1 MDLTSLISAIISATA
16 ALVAII
22 GGFLVSRVISISNDQ
37 SFLQRIIDGLKT
49 DIKHKKELLEEV
61 NTYLFEDDLED
72 FVTEDN
78 LTLLLEGKK
87 LEEIIEEAEYTYLS
101 QEELSPY
108 FNILVEIKEEI
119 ENHIRSKGLEKNS
132 TDRLIDQKDMKYP
145 VRSDWYK
152 TMEDAILDFYSPP
165 SSHLP
170 LFSPSPRHFN
180 TEEYRYKKR
189 EKEQLSNEIKI
200 LESQRTE
207 HENTINNYIEGSWI
221 WSGIGVLVYSS
232 LVGIL
237 YPTTLLPYP
246 INYYND
252 AQTKILV
259 ITLFGS
265 GLLSIFLY
273 LITAV
278 YKMINRKKVT
288 INE

>member
-78 LTLLLEGKK
+78 LTLMLEGKK
-87 LEEIIEEAEYTYLS
+87 LEEIIKEAEYTYLS

-108 FNILVEIKEEI
+108 FNILIEIKEEI
-119 ENHIRSKGLEKNS
+119 ENHIQSEGLEKNS

-152 TMEDAILDFYSPP
+152 TMEDAILDFYSPSSSPFSHIPLLPP
-165 SSHLP
+165 SRIP
-170 LFSPSPRHFN
+170 FN
-180 TEEYRYKKR
+180 TEEYKYKKR

-221 WSGIGVLVYSS
+221 WSGIGVLIYSS

-237 YPTTLLPYP
+237 YPATLLPYP

-252 AQTKILV
+252 AQTKTLV
-259 ITLFGS
+259 IILFGS

-273 LITAV
+273 LIIAV
-278 YKMINRKKVT
+278 YKMISRKKV
-288 INE
+288 